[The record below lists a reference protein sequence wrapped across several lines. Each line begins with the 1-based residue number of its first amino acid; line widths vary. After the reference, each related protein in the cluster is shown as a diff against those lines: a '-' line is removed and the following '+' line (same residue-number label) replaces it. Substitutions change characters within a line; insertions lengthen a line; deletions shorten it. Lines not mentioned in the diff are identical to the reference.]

1 MICLAQFCTRFL
13 THTPSIIPLMHWIF
27 MTACHHSH
35 LQAMYARS
43 SEFFGDIQHHT
54 SVECSLRQLLDL
66 AAQQQQQQQQQ
77 GLPADTD
84 AAGVAGTPTPGAA
97 QAAAAAAAA
106 GGSADPSLPNLYL
119 AQQSLQEPGG

>member
-66 AAQQQQQQQQQ
+66 AA
-77 GLPADTD
+77 L
-84 AAGVAGTPTPGAA
+84 AGTPTPGAA